1 MLAITGK
8 LDRFRGDS
16 RFTTW
21 AYKFVIFEVSAKLGR
36 HYWRNPPVQVDSDAW
51 ERMTGWRA
59 LDQFLQT
66 DPQDV
71 GCDQAMEILDLYV
84 DAVIRQ
90 GADATERRY
99 PGVAAHLRACGPCG
113 EDFAGLLAAVS

>member
-1 MLAITGK
+1 M
-8 LDRFRGDS
+8 S
-16 RFTTW
+16 
-21 AYKFVIFEVSAKLGR
+21 
-36 HYWRNPPVQVDSDAW
+36 
-51 ERMTGWRA
+51 GWRA

-66 DPQDV
+66 DPQAV

-99 PGVAAHLRACGPCG
+99 PGVAAHLAPAGAWRRCGGCSRGPSADPRRG
-113 EDFAGLLAAVS
+113 RDRT

>member
-1 MLAITGK
+1 M
-8 LDRFRGDS
+8 S
-16 RFTTW
+16 
-21 AYKFVIFEVSAKLGR
+21 
-36 HYWRNPPVQVDSDAW
+36 
-51 ERMTGWRA
+51 GWRA

-90 GADATERRY
+90 GADATEGRY
-99 PGVAAHLRACGPCG
+99 PGVAAHLRSCGPCG